1 MLMVASAED
10 TILTKLEWY
19 AITPSDQQW
28 ADVQT
33 IVRVQ
38 GDALDHAY
46 LTAWASQL
54 GLTGLW
60 NLAARGETAPHRTVT
75 RATTPEDDP
84 RQTRMDL

>member
-1 MLMVASAED
+1 MVASAED

-38 GDALDHAY
+38 GDALDQAY
-46 LTAWASQL
+46 LATWATQL
-54 GLTGLW
+54 GLTALW
-60 NLAARGETAPHRTVT
+60 NTAARGEQAPHRT
-75 RATTPEDDP
+75 ATHPAASNDDS
-84 RQTRMDL
+84 RQTKMDL